1 MTIIA
6 IKEQEKTIQRKPKN
20 YSQFF
25 FFCFFFVGDKWK
37 RNINTFWVVQFK
49 LFKFTFAKQRAE
61 RVRKGM
67 RVQSSVSVVC
77 VAVDQR
83 QWEDTNNA
91 LLALF
96 FPDGKPI
103 PPIMDRAMLKSSDI

>member
-1 MTIIA
+1 MEEKYKYNIYFGLFNSSGSSLPLLSR
-6 IKEQEKTIQRKPKN
+6 EQRERK
-20 YSQFF
+20 
-25 FFCFFFVGDKWK
+25 
-37 RNINTFWVVQFK
+37 
-49 LFKFTFAKQRAE
+49 
-61 RVRKGM
+61 RVRKRM
-67 RVQSSVSVVC
+67 RVQSSVVC
-77 VAVDQR
+77 VAADQR

>member
-1 MTIIA
+1 MPL
-6 IKEQEKTIQRKPKN
+6 KSKRKPFKEN
-20 YSQFF
+20 PKIIVSSFF
-25 FFCFFFVGDKWK
+25 FVFFVGDKWK

-103 PPIMDRAMLKSSDI
+103 PPIVDRAMLKSSDI